1 MTKDYNSK
9 SMKTENQVK
18 SDSTSIDI
26 MEQKTNASLKTNS
39 DFFVCF
45 VIFQFCS
52 KLYRFFAKL
61 KNVCRLVGV
70 NWKFD
75 S

>member
-1 MTKDYNSK
+1 MTKDYNLK

-39 DFFVCF
+39 DFFVCLF
-45 VIFQFCS
+45 VLSYFNFVPN
-52 KLYRFFAKL
+52 YTVFWP
-61 KNVCRLVGV
+61 N
-70 NWKFD
+70 
-75 S
+75 